1 MKTKLLFLP
10 LFLFLF
16 SCEVEGDLTRDLIP
30 VIVDQPSTIPVNGD
44 QPTTTTTLLGTFAPT
59 SGISVQGKA
68 TVFLENNQYKL
79 KLVDFSISSGPDLK
93 VYLSKS
99 NTPTDF
105 VNLGNLNP
113 ATVYSIPQNI
123 EIKDYKFVLIHCQQ
137 YNHLFAVAELIKN

>member
-10 LFLFLF
+10 LFLLFF

-30 VIVDQPSTIPVNGD
+30 VIVDQPST
-44 QPTTTTTLLGTFAPT
+44 TTTLLGTFAST

-113 ATVYSIPQNI
+113 ATVYAIPQNV

>member
-10 LFLFLF
+10 VFLFLF

-30 VIVDQPSTIPVNGD
+30 VIVDQPSTI
-44 QPTTTTTLLGTFAPT
+44 TKLLGTFAPT

-68 TVFLENNQYKL
+68 TIFLENNQYKL

-93 VYLSKS
+93 VYLSKC

-105 VNLGNLNP
+105 FNLGNLNP
-113 ATVYSIPQNI
+113 TTVYSIPQNI
-123 EIKDYKFVLIHCQQ
+123 EIKDYRFVLIHCQQ

>member
-10 LFLFLF
+10 LFLLLF

-30 VIVDQPSTIPVNGD
+30 VIVDQPS
-44 QPTTTTTLLGTFAPT
+44 TTTTLLGTFAPT

-113 ATVYSIPQNI
+113 ATVYAIPQNV

>member
-10 LFLFLF
+10 LFLLLI

-30 VIVDQPSTIPVNGD
+30 VNVD
-44 QPTTTTTLLGTFAPT
+44 QPTTIPIVVAPQMPSTNLLGTFAPT
-59 SGISVQGKA
+59 SGISVQGKV
-68 TVFLENNQYKL
+68 TIFLENSQYKL

-99 NTPTDF
+99 NTPSEF

-113 ATVYSIPQNI
+113 TTVYAIPQNVA
-123 EIKDYKFVLIHCQQ
+123 IKDYKFVLIHCQQ
-137 YNHLFAVAELIKN
+137 YNHLFAVAELAKN